1 MTMRQLRGILVLSV
15 FVLAAACTKPAGD
28 TDQGAS
34 TATAT
39 NATTI
44 ATVDGKK
51 ISSDLLDVLSQATTG
66 KPIGEATPEQKE
78 RMVEQLISIALAS
91 QEAEK
96 DGKLKDPAMRARLD
110 LLQMQLLAGA
120 ASEKFDAAHPVT
132 EEEIKAEYAARVAS
146 LPKEYRARH
155 ILVEQKATAESL
167 IRDLQAGGDFAKLAA
182 TESKDPVSAQQGGE
196 LDWFA
201 LNAMVKPFGDAVAAL
216 QVGQVTPQPV
226 QTNFGWHV
234 IQLEEVRTPTPP
246 DFESVKERVKGL
258 VQQKKFQAHLDEI
271 RKTAKIQKS

>member
-1 MTMRQLRGILVLSV
+1 MRYIRGILALSV
-15 FVLAAACTKPAGD
+15 FVLAAACTRPAGD
-28 TDQGAS
+28 ADKGAS
-34 TATAT
+34 TATST

-44 ATVDGKK
+44 VTVNGTK

-78 RMVEQLISIALAS
+78 HMIEQLVSITLAS

-96 DGKLKDPAMRARLD
+96 DGQLKDPAMRARLD

-155 ILVEQKATAESL
+155 ILVEQKETAESL
-167 IRDLQAGGDFAKLAA
+167 IRDLKAGGDFAKLA
-182 TESKDPVSAQQGGE
+182 TKESKDPVSAPNGGE

-201 LNAMVKPFGDAVAAL
+201 LPAMVKPFGDAVAAL
-216 QVGQVTPQPV
+216 EVGQVTPEPV
-226 QTNFGWHV
+226 QTKFGWHV
-234 IQLEEVRTPTPP
+234 IQLEEVRAPSPP
-246 DFESVKERVKGL
+246 DFESVKDRVKSL

-271 RKTAKIQKS
+271 RKTATIQKS

>member
-1 MTMRQLRGILVLSV
+1 MRYIRGILALFV
-15 FVLAAACTKPAGD
+15 FALVAACTRPAGD
-28 TDQGAS
+28 ADKGAS
-34 TATAT
+34 TATST

-44 ATVDGKK
+44 VTVNGTK

-78 RMVEQLISIALAS
+78 HMIEQLVSITLAS

-96 DGKLKDPAMRARLD
+96 DGQLKDPAMRARLD

-155 ILVEQKATAESL
+155 ILVEQKETAESL
-167 IRDLQAGGDFAKLAA
+167 IRDLKAGGDFAKLA
-182 TESKDPVSAQQGGE
+182 TKESKDPVSAPNGGE

-201 LNAMVKPFGDAVAAL
+201 LPAMVKPFGDAVAAL
-216 QVGQVTPQPV
+216 EVGQVTPEPV
-226 QTNFGWHV
+226 QTKFGWHV
-234 IQLEEVRTPTPP
+234 IQLEEVRAPSPP
-246 DFESVKERVKGL
+246 DFESVKDRVRSL

>member
-1 MTMRQLRGILVLSV
+1 MRYIRGITALSV
-15 FVLAAACTKPAGD
+15 FALAAACTRPAGD
-28 TDQGAS
+28 ADKSAS
-34 TATAT
+34 TATSA

-44 ATVDGKK
+44 VTVNGTK

-78 RMVEQLISIALAS
+78 HMIEQLVSITLAS

-96 DGKLKDPAMRARLD
+96 DGQLKDPAMRARLD

-155 ILVEQKATAESL
+155 ILVEQKETAESL
-167 IRDLQAGGDFAKLAA
+167 IRDLKAGGDFAKLA
-182 TESKDPVSAQQGGE
+182 TKESKDPVSAPNGGE

-201 LNAMVKPFGDAVAAL
+201 LPAMVKPFGDAVAAL
-216 QVGQVTPQPV
+216 EVGQVTPEPV
-226 QTNFGWHV
+226 QTKFGWHV
-234 IQLEEVRTPTPP
+234 IQLEEVRAPTPP
-246 DFESVKERVKGL
+246 DFESVKDRVKSL

>member
-1 MTMRQLRGILVLSV
+1 MRYIRGILALSV
-15 FVLAAACTKPAGD
+15 FVLAAACTRPAGD
-28 TDQGAS
+28 ADKGAS
-34 TATAT
+34 TATST

-44 ATVDGKK
+44 VTVNGTK

-78 RMVEQLISIALAS
+78 HMIEQLVSITLAS

-96 DGKLKDPAMRARLD
+96 DGQLKDPAMRARLD

-155 ILVEQKATAESL
+155 ILVEQKETAESL
-167 IRDLQAGGDFAKLAA
+167 IRDLKAGGDFAKLA
-182 TESKDPVSAQQGGE
+182 TKESKDPVSAPNGGE

-201 LNAMVKPFGDAVAAL
+201 LPAMVKPFGDAVAAL
-216 QVGQVTPQPV
+216 EVGQVTPEPV
-226 QTNFGWHV
+226 QTKFGWHV
-234 IQLEEVRTPTPP
+234 IQLEEVRAPSPP
-246 DFESVKERVKGL
+246 DFESVKDRVRSL

>member
-1 MTMRQLRGILVLSV
+1 MRYIRGILALSV
-15 FVLAAACTKPAGD
+15 FVLAAACTRPAGD
-28 TDQGAS
+28 ADKGAS
-34 TATAT
+34 TATST

-44 ATVDGKK
+44 VTVNGTK

-78 RMVEQLISIALAS
+78 HMIEQLVSITLAS

-96 DGKLKDPAMRARLD
+96 DGQLKDPSMRARLD

-155 ILVEQKATAESL
+155 ILVEQKETAESL
-167 IRDLQAGGDFAKLAA
+167 IRDLKAGGDFAKLA
-182 TESKDPVSAQQGGE
+182 TKESKDPV
-196 LDWFA
+196 
-201 LNAMVKPFGDAVAAL
+201 
-216 QVGQVTPQPV
+216 
-226 QTNFGWHV
+226 
-234 IQLEEVRTPTPP
+234 
-246 DFESVKERVKGL
+246 
-258 VQQKKFQAHLDEI
+258 
-271 RKTAKIQKS
+271 

>member
-1 MTMRQLRGILVLSV
+1 MRYIRGITALSV
-15 FVLAAACTKPAGD
+15 FALAAACTRPAGD
-28 TDQGAS
+28 ADKGAS
-34 TATAT
+34 TATSA

-44 ATVDGKK
+44 ATVNGTK

-78 RMVEQLISIALAS
+78 HMIEQLVSITLAS

-96 DGKLKDPAMRARLD
+96 DGQLKDPAMRARLD

-155 ILVEQKATAESL
+155 ILVEQKETAESL
-167 IRDLQAGGDFAKLAA
+167 IRDLKAGGDFAKLA
-182 TESKDPVSAQQGGE
+182 TKESKDPVSAPNGGE

-201 LNAMVKPFGDAVAAL
+201 LPAMVKPFGDAVAAL
-216 QVGQVTPQPV
+216 EVGQVTPEPV
-226 QTNFGWHV
+226 QTKFGWHV
-234 IQLEEVRTPTPP
+234 IQLEEVRAPTPP
-246 DFESVKERVKGL
+246 DFESVKDRVKSL

>member
-1 MTMRQLRGILVLSV
+1 MRYIRGITALSV
-15 FVLAAACTKPAGD
+15 FALAAACTRPAGD
-28 TDQGAS
+28 ADKGAS
-34 TATAT
+34 TATSA

-44 ATVDGKK
+44 VTVNGTK

-78 RMVEQLISIALAS
+78 HMTEQLVSIALAS

-96 DGKLKDPAMRARLD
+96 DGQLKDPAMRARLD

-155 ILVEQKATAESL
+155 ILVEQKETAESL
-167 IRDLQAGGDFAKLAA
+167 IRDLKAGGDFAKLA
-182 TESKDPVSAQQGGE
+182 TKESKDPVSAPNGGE

-201 LNAMVKPFGDAVAAL
+201 LPAMVKPFGDAVAAL
-216 QVGQVTPQPV
+216 EVGQVTPEPV
-226 QTNFGWHV
+226 QTKFGWHV
-234 IQLEEVRTPTPP
+234 IQLEEVRAPTPP
-246 DFESVKERVKGL
+246 DFESVKDRVKSL

>member
-1 MTMRQLRGILVLSV
+1 MRYIRGILALSV
-15 FVLAAACTKPAGD
+15 FVLAAACTRPAGD
-28 TDQGAS
+28 ADKGAS
-34 TATAT
+34 TATST

-44 ATVDGKK
+44 VTVNGTK

-78 RMVEQLISIALAS
+78 HMIEQLVSITLAS

-96 DGKLKDPAMRARLD
+96 DGQLKDPAMRARLD

-155 ILVEQKATAESL
+155 ILVEQKETAESL
-167 IRDLQAGGDFAKLAA
+167 IRDLKAGGDFAKLA
-182 TESKDPVSAQQGGE
+182 TKESKDPVSAPNGGE

-201 LNAMVKPFGDAVAAL
+201 LPAMVKPFGDAVAAL
-216 QVGQVTPQPV
+216 EVGQVTPEPV
-226 QTNFGWHV
+226 QTKFGWHV
-234 IQLEEVRTPTPP
+234 IQLEEVRAPTPP
-246 DFESVKERVKGL
+246 DFESVKDRVKSL

-271 RKTAKIQKS
+271 RKTATIQKS

>member
-1 MTMRQLRGILVLSV
+1 MRYIRGIIALSV
-15 FVLAAACTKPAGD
+15 FVLAAACTRPAGD
-28 TDQGAS
+28 ADKGAS
-34 TATAT
+34 TATST

-44 ATVDGKK
+44 ATVNGTK

-78 RMVEQLISIALAS
+78 HMIEQLVSITLAS

-96 DGKLKDPAMRARLD
+96 DGQLKDPAMRARLD

-155 ILVEQKATAESL
+155 ILVEQKETAESL
-167 IRDLQAGGDFAKLAA
+167 IRDLKAGGDFAKLA
-182 TESKDPVSAQQGGE
+182 TKESKDPVSAPNGGE

-201 LNAMVKPFGDAVAAL
+201 LPAMVKPFGDAVAAL
-216 QVGQVTPQPV
+216 EVGQVTPEPV
-226 QTNFGWHV
+226 QTKFGWHV
-234 IQLEEVRTPTPP
+234 IQLEEVRAPSPP
-246 DFESVKERVKGL
+246 DFESVKDRVKSL

-271 RKTAKIQKS
+271 RKTATIQKS

>member
-1 MTMRQLRGILVLSV
+1 MRYIRGITALSV
-15 FVLAAACTKPAGD
+15 FALAAACTRPAGD
-28 TDQGAS
+28 ADKGAS
-34 TATAT
+34 TATSA

-44 ATVDGKK
+44 VTVNGTKF
-51 ISSDLLDVLSQATTG
+51 SSDLLDVLSQATTG
-66 KPIGEATPEQKE
+66 KPIGEATHEQKE
-78 RMVEQLISIALAS
+78 HMIEQLVSITLAS

-96 DGKLKDPAMRARLD
+96 DGQLKDPAMRARLD

-155 ILVEQKATAESL
+155 ILVEQKETAESL
-167 IRDLQAGGDFAKLAA
+167 IRDLKAGGDFAKLA
-182 TESKDPVSAQQGGE
+182 TKESKDPVSAPNGGE

-201 LNAMVKPFGDAVAAL
+201 LPAMVKPFGDAVAAL
-216 QVGQVTPQPV
+216 EVGQVTPEPV
-226 QTNFGWHV
+226 QTKFGWHV
-234 IQLEEVRTPTPP
+234 IQLEEVRAPTPP
-246 DFESVKERVKGL
+246 DFESVKDRVKSL